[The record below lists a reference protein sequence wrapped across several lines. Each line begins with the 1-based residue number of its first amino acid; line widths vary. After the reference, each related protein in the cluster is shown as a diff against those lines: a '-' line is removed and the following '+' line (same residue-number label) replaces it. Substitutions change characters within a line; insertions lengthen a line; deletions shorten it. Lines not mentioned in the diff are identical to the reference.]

1 MVEVAAPK
9 SEQKYFLVVT
19 VWNCVEITPR
29 LFDSRKKAEKL
40 YRKERRMKDSKSD
53 IYFFS
58 GEMNDYLY
66 LEKSYDPVEGE
77 EREY

>member
-19 VWNCVEITPR
+19 VWNCVDITPT
-29 LFDSRKKAEKL
+29 LFDN
-40 YRKERRMKDSKSD
+40 RKEAERVYVEERKMEDSKTD
-53 IYFFS
+53 IYLFS